1 MTLTQLKQRYAG
13 KEFSGYGHYRVL
25 FMVRDQVYS
34 NVTTN
39 MDAIERINMADE
51 ISDRTTY
58 HRYTL
63 KEAYQAL
70 YNEVMPTKSYNIKTT
85 QCN

>member
-13 KEFSGYGHYRVL
+13 KEFSGYGHYKVS
-25 FMVRDQVYS
+25 FVVRGRLHS

-51 ISDRTTY
+51 ITDKTTY

-70 YNEVMPTKSYNIKTT
+70 YNEVMPPKSYNIKTT
-85 QCN
+85 A